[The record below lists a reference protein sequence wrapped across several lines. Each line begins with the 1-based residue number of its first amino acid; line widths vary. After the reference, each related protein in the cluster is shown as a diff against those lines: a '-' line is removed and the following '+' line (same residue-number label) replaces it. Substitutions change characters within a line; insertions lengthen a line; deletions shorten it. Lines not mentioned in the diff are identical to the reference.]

1 MQANS
6 YLLQAQ
12 IISLFCNHRSFLD
25 CKRSHVQT
33 MIEVLTFLRYYLP
46 GYTAGGPIRTIANLV
61 DELGDEFLFKII
73 TSHVDPRDPSPYKN
87 VRRDEFQKVGKAMV
101 YYASPGQL
109 SLSGLKRLTNDTSH
123 DVIYLNSFT
132 DPNFT
137 IKPLMLRRLNLIP
150 ASPLV
155 IAPRGEFSPGAL
167 AIRRLKKQLYIKTAN
182 SLGLYKGVTWQASSE
197 YESADIR
204 KWFGRES
211 RIHVA
216 PNLPEKVF
224 AQGLKDTIKEKK
236 KGRLRTFFLSRIA
249 RKKNLDGA
257 LRILKGVQA
266 KINFDIY
273 GPLEDTGYWEECKQ
287 IIAKLPSNVSVQYQG
302 TVPHEHVGSVMSKY
316 DLFFFPT
323 HGENYG
329 HVILEALSAGCPVL
343 ISDQT
348 PWRSLEKNNAGWD
361 VPLSDVSRYRTILN
375 KCGEQG
381 AAEFARFV
389 ESAKSYAKSVVHD
402 ARVVEENRVLFRHA
416 VGPRATVTHVD
427 RHGSATRFKKNA
439 HINE

>member
-1 MQANS
+1 
-6 YLLQAQ
+6 
-12 IISLFCNHRSFLD
+12 
-25 CKRSHVQT
+25 

-73 TSHVDPRDPSPYKN
+73 TSHVDPRDPSPYRN
-87 VRRDEFQKVGKAMV
+87 VRRNEFQKVGKAQV
-101 YYASPGQL
+101 YYATPDQL
-109 SLSGLKRLTNDTSH
+109 TLSGLKRLTNQTRH

-137 IKPLMLRRLNLIP
+137 IKPLLLRRLKLIP
-150 ASPLV
+150 DSPLV

-167 AIRRLKKQLYIKTAN
+167 AIRRFKKQMYIKSAN
-182 SLGLYKGVTWQASSE
+182 ALGLYKDVTWQASSA
-197 YESADIR
+197 YESTDIC
-204 KWFGRES
+204 KWFGMDS

-216 PNLPEKVF
+216 PNLPEKIF
-224 AQGLKDTIKEKK
+224 AQGIGNAIKEKK

-257 LRILKGVQA
+257 LRILKGV
-266 KINFDIY
+266 KGKVNFDIY
-273 GPLEDTGYWEECKQ
+273 GPLEDERYWEECKQ
-287 IIAKLPSNVSVQYQG
+287 IIARLPSNVSVQYQG

-348 PWRSLEKNNAGWD
+348 PWRSLEKNKAGWD
-361 VPLSDVSRYRTILN
+361 IPLSDVKKYRSVLN
-375 KCGEQG
+375 RCGEQD
-381 AAEFARFV
+381 ASEFGRLV

-402 ARVVEENRVLFRHA
+402 ARVVEENRVLFSQAAGPRSTIAHVGRHA
-416 VGPRATVTHVD
+416 GTTIFNNKTRAT
-427 RHGSATRFKKNA
+427 K
-439 HINE
+439 